1 MTDKFNHKFLL
12 KVSIFIAIAWS
23 VVIFIFAGY
32 NTYKRYSFAYEIA
45 LNEAR
50 VSVKKDLAYRSWV
63 ASHGGVYVPITKRTQ
78 PNPYLS
84 HIPNRDITTTDGM
97 KLTLMN
103 PAYTLSQMMK
113 DYSELYGI
121 KAKITSKNLLN
132 PKNFPDEWE
141 QKALE
146 VIEKIHKPFFE
157 SEDINGKP
165 FMRYLNPLT
174 TKKDCLKCHAHQGY
188 EIGQIRGGVAVSI
201 PLEEHLQEALS
212 HSRVIL
218 LTFFIV
224 WIIGLFFIYFA
235 YKKIKNTIEAKV
247 TLYEQSVY
255 TLVDLIEKRDSYTA
269 GHSKRVAQYC
279 VLVAKQMNLPKDD
292 IDLIYRAGMLHDIG
306 KISTPDLVLL
316 KPGKLNDLE
325 YSLIQQHVTSSYE
338 ILNRVDVFEKI
349 SEIVRHHHEKYDGTG
364 YPQGLKGDEIPIL
377 SAIISLCDAFDAMTT
392 SRIYKGRKLIS
403 TAIKEIESLKGK
415 QFHPEVAD
423 AAMKVLS
430 DVLIDI
436 NITQRPHTLIEQER
450 FAFFY
455 NDQLTGV
462 YNKEYLKYIMKQR
475 TEKEFNYNC
484 VYTIYMNNFTQYNK
498 KYGWEKG
505 NDLLREFARELS
517 IKFKKGLVFRVLGDV
532 FLVLHYEHNADVET
546 ARFDSLG
553 QSEVSLKIKHID
565 IHESDLDFNDLE
577 ILKKEN

>member
-1 MTDKFNHKFLL
+1 
-12 KVSIFIAIAWS
+12 
-23 VVIFIFAGY
+23 
-32 NTYKRYSFAYEIA
+32 
-45 LNEAR
+45 
-50 VSVKKDLAYRSWV
+50 
-63 ASHGGVYVPITKRTQ
+63 
-78 PNPYLS
+78 
-84 HIPNRDITTTDGM
+84 
-97 KLTLMN
+97 
-103 PAYTLSQMMK
+103 
-113 DYSELYGI
+113 
-121 KAKITSKNLLN
+121 
-132 PKNFPDEWE
+132 
-141 QKALE
+141 
-146 VIEKIHKPFFE
+146 
-157 SEDINGKP
+157 
-165 FMRYLNPLT
+165 
-174 TKKDCLKCHAHQGY
+174 
-188 EIGQIRGGVAVSI
+188 
-201 PLEEHLQEALS
+201 
-212 HSRVIL
+212 
-218 LTFFIV
+218 
-224 WIIGLFFIYFA
+224 
-235 YKKIKNTIEAKV
+235 
-247 TLYEQSVY
+247 
-255 TLVDLIEKRDSYTA
+255 
-269 GHSKRVAQYC
+269 

-415 QFHPEVAD
+415 QFHPKVAD